1 MPLQINF
8 LGGLQ
13 VTCAAQRTDRFRSNK
28 GRALL
33 AYLVQER
40 RRLHRDRLGAL
51 LWPDLPT
58 ARARANLSRVL
69 SNLRKLIP
77 DYLLTDRDT
86 VQFDAE
92 RSHRI
97 DTEVFRC
104 WAKALLVASEATFDP
119 AAAAQLLDLYRGPF
133 LEDFSLPDCPS
144 FEEWLVIQRERFH
157 QQALEVLERLIQY
170 HIQRGEF
177 EAGRRYV
184 RRALALEPW
193 RETTHRQAM
202 LIAALQGEREQAL
215 RHYERC
221 RQILADELD
230 VEPSEETQALRRRI
244 LRGDV
249 QPLALKTSAQ
259 PALLPL
265 VGRSEPYAWLLA
277 RWEAARQGELGLTL
291 VAGEAGIGK
300 TRLVEEVLHHMT
312 GRGAT
317 VLRGRCYEFSATVP
331 YQAINTALTEHL
343 ASLPA
348 VDAVTIPGA
357 VAAELVGILPAVRRL
372 MPEVEPAPHSQSVQA
387 RTHLFDSF
395 AYLLRTLLR
404 PVLFLDDLQWA
415 DADTLDLLHYL
426 IRSVH
431 PRALW
436 LVGTY
441 RPEET
446 PVDHPLTRLR
456 RGLRRDGLIHE
467 ETLAA
472 LTQEDVERLAAG
484 LVRESDRRP
493 LARYLFRQSGGNP
506 FVLEEALKALKAQG
520 GLQQAGTSWRVVGTL
535 KAEGV
540 PERVQD
546 LVLWR
551 VGALSETARWA
562 LNYAAVIAQPFA
574 AELLVTVMGE
584 EREVVMEAL
593 QAGRARHLV
602 RAREDARYDFVH
614 DRIRET
620 LYQQLHSPVRK
631 LMHERVGQALVHRF
645 GQGDAL
651 PDEVAA
657 QIAHHFERSP
667 APARA
672 IPYLRQAA
680 EAAQR
685 AYAHETAIDYYRRLL
700 PLLEEEARL
709 PIVMELIQL
718 WEHLGQW
725 ERARTLIR
733 QTLVRIEPLK
743 KHAEEA
749 YVWLRLSQLQD
760 DQGHYHASL
769 RSAQQAETSARQ
781 VESGGEEILALAI
794 NRQAWA
800 YYRLADVEAAVEAAQ
815 ASLVLSERL
824 EHIKGITASLNLLS
838 ALHNHRGHYAGGA
851 AALEQ
856 ALEILRRE
864 GDRVG
869 ESQILSNLGYTAY
882 QRGDY
887 EGAVTYCRE
896 ALPIAREVSVR
907 YLEMLCLT
915 NLGGAEAAL
924 GRYDQ
929 ALAHLMQV
937 LDYPESQE
945 WFMLTEVY
953 RYLAEVR
960 LGQGDAEA
968 ASVSVQRALAL
979 AQEAGVLKYEAMAWR
994 VLAEVAAALPEPPV
1008 VGDAVCAPETAFT
1021 RALEIF
1027 TVLAM
1032 EGERMWTLWRWA
1044 RCLSSQGEQ
1053 VRSRALFQEA
1063 QAMASRLEVSL
1074 DPFTPSPPP

>member
-1 MPLQINF
+1 MPLQICF
-8 LGGLQ
+8 LGE
-13 VTCAAQRTDRFRSNK
+13 VVVACAGQRTDRFKSNK

-40 RRLHRDRLGAL
+40 RRLLRDRLGAL

-58 ARARANLSRVL
+58 SRARANLSRVL
-69 SNLRKLIP
+69 SNLRKLVP

-86 VQFDAE
+86 VQFDVE
-92 RSHRI
+92 RPHDV
-97 DTEVFRC
+97 DTYVFCRQTQV
-104 WAKALLVASEATFDP
+104 LLSAPKPAFDST
-119 AAAAQLLDLYRGPF
+119 AAAQILNLYRGAF
-133 LEDFSLPDCPS
+133 LEGFSLPDCAA
-144 FEEWLVIQRERFH
+144 FEEWLVVQRERFH
-157 QQALEVLERLIQY
+157 RRALDLLERLIHH
-170 HIQRGEF
+170 HIRRGEF
-177 EAGRRYV
+177 DDARRYV

-202 LIAALQGEREQAL
+202 LIATLQGEREQAL

-221 RQILADELD
+221 RRILADELD
-230 VEPSEETQALRRRI
+230 VEPSEETQALYRRI
-244 LRGDV
+244 LSGDV
-249 QPLALKTSAQ
+249 QPLAMETSAQ
-259 PALLPL
+259 PAILPL
-265 VGRSEPYAWLLA
+265 VGRSESYAWLLA
-277 RWEAARQGELGLTL
+277 RWEAARQGEAGCTL

-300 TRLVEEVLHHMT
+300 TRLVEEVLHHIA
-312 GRGAT
+312 GQGAT

-343 ASLPA
+343 TSLPA
-348 VDAVTIPGA
+348 SDAVTIPRA

-372 MPEVEPAPHSQSVQA
+372 MPDVEPAPYGQGAQA

-426 IRSVH
+426 IRSVRH
-431 PRALW
+431 RALW

-446 PVDHPLTRLR
+446 PVGHPLTCLR

-472 LTQEDVERLAAG
+472 LTLEDVERLAAS
-484 LVRESDRRP
+484 LVRESDRQP

-520 GLQQAGTSWRVVGTL
+520 GLKQAGSSWRLVGTL

-540 PERVQD
+540 PERAQD

-551 VGALSETARWA
+551 VGALSEAARWA
-562 LNYAAVIAQPFA
+562 LNYAAVIAQPFE

-584 EREVVMEAL
+584 DREVVRGAL

-602 RAREDARYDFVH
+602 RALEDARYDFVH

-620 LYQQLHSPVRK
+620 LYQQLSCRVRN
-631 LMHERVGQALVHRF
+631 LMHERVGQALLDRF

-651 PDEVAA
+651 PDEIAA

-672 IPYLRQAA
+672 IPYLRRAA

-700 PLLEEEARL
+700 PLLDDEARF

-733 QTLVRIEPLK
+733 QTLVMVEPLEM
-743 KHAEEA
+743 HAEAA
-749 YVWLRLSQLQD
+749 YVWLKLSQIQD
-760 DQGHYHASL
+760 DQGHHHASL
-769 RSAQQAETSARQ
+769 RSAQQAETSARR
-781 VESGGEEILALAI
+781 VESGGDEILALAI

-800 YYRLADVEAAVEAAQ
+800 YYRLSDVEAAVEAAQ
-815 ASLVLSERL
+815 ESLVLSERL
-824 EHIKGITASLNLLS
+824 EHVKGITASLNLLS
-838 ALHNHRGHYAGGA
+838 ALHNHRGHYADGV

-869 ESQILSNLGYTAY
+869 ESQMLSNLGYTAY
-882 QRGDY
+882 QQGDY

-896 ALPIAREVSVR
+896 ALPIAREVSIR

-924 GRYDQ
+924 GRYNQ

-960 LGQGDAEA
+960 LGQGNAKV
-968 ASVSVQRALAL
+968 ASALVQRALAL
-979 AQEAGVLKYEAMAWR
+979 AQEAGVLKYAAMAWR
-994 VLAEVAAALPEPPV
+994 MLAEVAAALPEPPV
-1008 VGDAVCAPETAFT
+1008 VEDAVCAPETAFT
-1021 RALEIF
+1021 YALEIF
-1027 TVLAM
+1027 TELAM

-1044 RCLSSQGEQ
+1044 RCLQ
-1053 VRSRALFQEA
+1053 RSGDRARGTALAQEA
-1063 QAMASRLEVSL
+1063 QAIATKLDVSL
-1074 DPFTPSPPP
+1074 DLLTLSPSH